1 MSDFETSQL
10 EYQHFQADLDRNGK
24 RLIEGDIVLYKDHG
38 YLFVEI
44 CPPLMLACIQ
54 TGAHEYDY
62 VRPDEL
68 EVVT

>member
-10 EYQHFQADLDRNGK
+10 EYQHYQADLDKNGK
-24 RLIEGDIVLYKDHG
+24 RLISGDAVIYKGKG
-38 YLFVEI
+38 YVFVEI

-54 TGAHEYDY
+54 TGAHDY

-68 EVVT
+68 EVIS